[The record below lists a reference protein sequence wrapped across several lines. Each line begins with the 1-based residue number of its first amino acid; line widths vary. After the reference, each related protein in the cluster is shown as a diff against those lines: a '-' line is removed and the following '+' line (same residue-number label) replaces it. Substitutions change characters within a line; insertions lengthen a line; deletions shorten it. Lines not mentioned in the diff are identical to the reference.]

1 MSITLQDI
9 ESKQDEL
16 LALIASFKQQ
26 SQTTTLR
33 IPAVELELQPG
44 EWYAG
49 ALLNEDGSVKH
60 HTIVAKISNDGNDYT
75 AAQAMAADAGL
86 SAPTFQ
92 EARLIVA
99 HRYGRLAGMSW
110 FWLCEPHSNSAC
122 AWLCDLGGG
131 NVGYIS
137 RSAGGGAV
145 AVRRVN
151 P

>member
-1 MSITLQDI
+1 VSITLQDI

-33 IPAVELELQPG
+33 IPAIELELQPG

-49 ALLNEDGSVKH
+49 AVLNEDGSVKH
-60 HTIVAKISNDGNDYT
+60 HTIVAKVSADGNDFD
-75 AAQAMAADAGL
+75 AAQDMAADAGL

-110 FWLCEPHSNSAC
+110 FWLAEPHSNSAY
-122 AWLCDLGGG
+122 AWYCYLGSG
-131 NVGYIS
+131 NVNYNH
-137 RSAGGGAV
+137 RSAGGGAL